1 MKLIVGKLHLEMKLN
16 KFNNK
21 GKENTVVVI
30 QEDLGS
36 NSGDETKITTMVIK
50 GKELIAS
57 TSISNYH
64 TSTPNEETR
73 IELFHVRVISKH
85 TKIDTL
91 FDSGS
96 QANLISDDLV
106 KQVNNLILK
115 PFYIPSHIHWVEYA
129 RAQTYRLQ
137 ELYSSVCNHNKLH

>member
-1 MKLIVGKLHLEMKLN
+1 MKLN

-21 GKENTVVVI
+21 GKQKTTTTT
-30 QEDLGS
+30 QQDLAS
-36 NSGDETKITTMVIK
+36 NLGDETKITTMGIK
-50 GKELIAS
+50 GKESIAS
-57 TSISNYH
+57 TSISNCH

-106 KQVNNLILK
+106 KQLNLETILHPK
-115 PFYIPSHIHWVEYA
+115 PYPLGWICKETNVHVTRKCTLRF
-129 RAQTYRLQ
+129 
-137 ELYSSVCNHNKLH
+137 